1 MLQSL
6 PKLAFPGG
14 ALIGCSPGFMNVPK
28 VKGTH
33 NAMKTGMLA
42 AESAFEALSK
52 SSPDDKG
59 ILSTSFC
66 GIDYDFATQD
76 ISHILYTATFL
87 QQPYCCMMGIN
98 HSKNVAINHSNHFEI
113 T

>member
-1 MLQSL
+1 MTDNDVFVMTQSI

-42 AESAFEALSK
+42 AESAFEELTRSESK
-52 SSPDDKG
+52 SETKG
-59 ILSTSFC
+59 GLCCHIRCTILAALCDGRPPLKQLF
-66 GIDYDFATQD
+66 
-76 ISHILYTATFL
+76 
-87 QQPYCCMMGIN
+87 
-98 HSKNVAINHSNHFEI
+98 
-113 T
+113 

>member
-1 MLQSL
+1 MPSLSLTDDSLQSI

-42 AESAFEALSK
+42 AESAFEALTKDSG
-52 SSPDDKG
+52 SSQTKG
-59 ILSTSFC
+59 S
-66 GIDYDFATQD
+66 
-76 ISHILYTATFL
+76 
-87 QQPYCCMMGIN
+87 
-98 HSKNVAINHSNHFEI
+98 
-113 T
+113 